1 MSVPEARGLTGD
13 RLAGVAGLVGV
24 LGNVLAV
31 IALREVPHAYRV
43 DDIDLWYRELA
54 AVPQETVASGVLF
67 TLGLAG
73 FAPFLFGLARGVA
86 PERRALAF
94 GAALLGSFGAWLNAA
109 TTLFPP
115 MVAVHLPEPSG
126 AGRALLAIAQAADGL
141 FNLTF
146 GIALLVL
153 ARAGAGRWPR
163 GFVVLGVAA
172 GLSSLPVALQPL
184 SDQAARLLGLSGPLW
199 LLWMAWGGLR
209 LIRGR

>member
-1 MSVPEARGLTGD
+1 MSDSEPRGLTGD
-13 RLAGVAGLVGV
+13 RLGGVAGLVGV

-31 IALREVPHAYRV
+31 VALREVPHAYRV

-54 AVPQETVASGVLF
+54 AVPTATVASGVLF
-67 TLGLAG
+67 TIGLAG
-73 FAPFLFGLARGVA
+73 FAPFLFALARDVA
-86 PERRALAF
+86 PERRTLAI
-94 GAALLGSFGAWLNAA
+94 GAALVGSFGAWLNAA

-115 MVAVHLPEPSG
+115 MVALHLPQPGG

-141 FNLTF
+141 FNLAF
-146 GIALLVL
+146 GVALLLL

-163 GFVVLGVAA
+163 GFVGLGIVA
-172 GLSSLPVALQPL
+172 GLTSLPVALQPL

-199 LLWMAWGGLR
+199 LVWMAWGGIR